1 MKKKILLALS
11 FVLVAVLSVGATLA
25 LLTYQDTDHNT
36 MTIGQAKIEQLEYQ
50 RVVDANG
57 NWVKTDGS
65 YDATFVN
72 DTYRPDKMEEFVQD
86 ELLLPTTTKLES
98 EDFKYDDR
106 NGNDNESGPG
116 SHQQSWA
123 EVGAPGSN
131 QLFDDSVTNVKDKF
145 VFVKNTGDVDVY
157 YRTIIAVE
165 APENHEKISLNMNGN
180 PRFDWEHTE
189 MDGMSQAEK
198 DAVKHIYVTINGTRY
213 KLIVATYNQVL
224 TKNEVSR
231 PSLLQLYMDYNAT
244 NEDIEAYGEKVDVLV
259 FSQAVQAK
267 GFANADTAL
276 NEAFGDISENN
287 HPWSK

>member
-11 FVLVAVLSVGATLA
+11 FVLVAILSVGATFA
-25 LLTYQDTDHNT
+25 LLKSEDSDHNT
-36 MTIGQAKIEQLEYQ
+36 MTIGKAKIEQLEYQ
-50 RVVDANG
+50 REVANG
-57 NWVKTDGS
+57 EWVKTDGS
-65 YDATFVN
+65 YDVTFGN
-72 DTYRPDKMEEFVQD
+72 DTYRPDKMEDFVQD
-86 ELLLPTTTKLES
+86 ELLLPTTTKS
-98 EDFKYDDR
+98 ENFKYDDR
-106 NGNDNESGPG
+106 NGNDNASGPG
-116 SHQQSWA
+116 SHQQSWK

-180 PRFDWEHTE
+180 SRFDWEHTE
-189 MDGMSQAEK
+189 MDGMTQAEK

-213 KLIVATYNQVL
+213 KLIVATYNRVL

-276 NEAFGDISENN
+276 NEAFYDISENN